1 LIGCACCYYHQGGY
15 TRFLPVLAR
24 GVTFQAW
31 VADIYAVNSFHF
43 GGEAMTRHIAI
54 IQGHP
59 DPKGG
64 HYGHALADAYAKGAK
79 AAGHKVSR
87 IEVAAL
93 DFPLLRSFK
102 EFESGEVVDDLM
114 SARQAIE
121 RADHL
126 VILYPLWLGTMPA
139 LLKAFFEQLF
149 KPGFAF
155 DYLEGGRWRKRLTGR
170 SARVVIT
177 MGMPAFAYRWYFGAH
192 SLKSLERNILKFVG
206 IKPVRESLIGMVE
219 GSAGHREKWLA
230 KMEVLGRK
238 GI

>member
-1 LIGCACCYYHQGGY
+1 
-15 TRFLPVLAR
+15 
-24 GVTFQAW
+24 
-31 VADIYAVNSFHF
+31 
-43 GGEAMTRHIAI
+43 MTRHIAI

-114 SARQAIE
+114 SARTVIE
-121 RADHL
+121 GADHL

-206 IKPVRESLIGMVE
+206 IKPVRESLIGSVE
-219 GSAGHREKWLA
+219 GSDARRKKWLSR
-230 KMEVLGRK
+230 MEALGRK